1 MEIGSLYNTAKNFAE
16 TLKHSRPELTNY
28 DACLCLIVADSGDI
42 YSGVSSVSINEG
54 TVNEVPAERIAVMSA
69 ITAKHVIAKQ
79 LIVISLDDYSY
90 FKPEDEAIA
99 LLVNASVDNGSCQVV
114 LSPDETATAASLA
127 PASAVSDFLSG
138 YDETPEQL
146 GAPAEFASGFDVD
159 STNPFN
165 NGEADNK
172 ADSLNSLYEHPE
184 EAQQMGASGFPNV
197 YAQQGYPQQQQGFPQ
212 QQGYP
217 QQHGYPQQQGFP
229 QQQGYPQQQGFPQ
242 QQGYPQQHGYPQ
254 QQGFPQQGYPQQ
266 QGFPQQGYPQQGFPQ
281 PAPYG
286 GGMQNSMYQQ
296 NMNAA
301 PYRQGYTGQSLH
313 GGSMYQQQPQQ
324 SVSVTLTSKPSGESA
339 FKKRLNNFLG
349 DDDDVETGD
358 SMSKEDMLK
367 QAKDRKKV
375 AKANLNFKKK
385 M

>member
-54 TVNEVPAERIAVMSA
+54 TVQEVPAERIAVMSA

-217 QQHGYPQQQGFP
+217 QLPSAAGLSSAAWLPSAAGLPSAGLSSAAGLPSAGLSSAGLPSACTLRRRNAELNVSAEYECSPIQTGLYRSI
-229 QQQGYPQQQGFPQ
+229 
-242 QQGYPQQHGYPQ
+242 
-254 QQGFPQQGYPQQ
+254 
-266 QGFPQQGYPQQGFPQ
+266 
-281 PAPYG
+281 APRRQYV
-286 GGMQNSMYQQ
+286 SA
-296 NMNAA
+296 AA
-301 PYRQGYTGQSLH
+301 PAER
-313 GGSMYQQQPQQ
+313 
-324 SVSVTLTSKPSGESA
+324 
-339 FKKRLNNFLG
+339 KRYPYFQALG
-349 DDDDVETGD
+349 RERFQEA
-358 SMSKEDMLK
+358 S
-367 QAKDRKKV
+367 Q
-375 AKANLNFKKK
+375 
-385 M
+385 

>member
-184 EAQQMGASGFPNV
+184 EAQQMGASAAGLS
-197 YAQQGYPQQQQGFPQ
+197 
-212 QQGYP
+212 
-217 QQHGYPQQQGFP
+217 
-229 QQQGYPQQQGFPQ
+229 
-242 QQGYPQQHGYPQ
+242 
-254 QQGFPQQGYPQQ
+254 
-266 QGFPQQGYPQQGFPQ
+266 
-281 PAPYG
+281 PAAGLPSAAGLSPAAGLPSAAGLSSAAWLPSAAGLPSAGLSSAAGLPSAGLSSAGLPSACTLRRRNAELDVSAEYECSPLQTG
-286 GGMQNSMYQQ
+286 LYRSIAPRRQYVSA
-296 NMNAA
+296 AA
-301 PYRQGYTGQSLH
+301 PAER
-313 GGSMYQQQPQQ
+313 
-324 SVSVTLTSKPSGESA
+324 
-339 FKKRLNNFLG
+339 KRYPYFQALG
-349 DDDDVETGD
+349 RERFQEA
-358 SMSKEDMLK
+358 S
-367 QAKDRKKV
+367 Q
-375 AKANLNFKKK
+375 
-385 M
+385 

>member
-90 FKPEDEAIA
+90 FKPEDEAIS

-127 PASAVSDFLSG
+127 PASAVTDFLSG

-197 YAQQGYPQQQQGFPQ
+197 YAQQGYPQQQ
-212 QQGYP
+212 
-217 QQHGYPQQQGFP
+217 
-229 QQQGYPQQQGFPQ
+229 
-242 QQGYPQQHGYPQ
+242 
-254 QQGFPQQGYPQQ
+254 
-266 QGFPQQGYPQQGFPQ
+266 GFPQQGYPQQGFPQ

-301 PYRQGYTGQSLH
+301 PYRQGYTGHSLH
-313 GGSMYQQQPQQ
+313 GGSMYQQQQPQQ

-349 DDDDVETGD
+349 DDDDVETTD
-358 SMSKEDMLK
+358 NMSKEECSNRLK
-367 QAKDRKKV
+367 TEKRSLK
-375 AKANLNFKKK
+375 LT
-385 M
+385 